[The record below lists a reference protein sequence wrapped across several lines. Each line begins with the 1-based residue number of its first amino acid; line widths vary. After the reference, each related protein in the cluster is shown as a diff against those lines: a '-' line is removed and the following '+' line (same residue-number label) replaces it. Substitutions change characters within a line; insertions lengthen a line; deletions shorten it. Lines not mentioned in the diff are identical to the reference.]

1 MENKQAQLYK
11 LNAKMLA
18 CSQCVL
24 RGTCRT
30 VVPGEG
36 SAEAEIMFIGEGP
49 GQKEDELGRPFV
61 GAAGKFLDE
70 MLTMIGLSRED
81 VYPHTKITG
90 SKASDEKYTSDQKN
104 KLFGVGVYIANVV
117 KCRPPGNR
125 DPLPEEAEACW
136 PWLVEQ
142 IKIIDPKLI
151 VILGKHSLERF
162 LPGKKISQVH
172 GKALRREIPEIGACV
187 FYALYHPAAALY
199 NGGIRNIL
207 IEDFKKIPAV
217 LEAAKKQKSDL
228 VQENSEEF
236 KPEENKQESLF

>member
-1 MENKQAQLYK
+1 MKLKKQKQLDELNK
-11 LNAKMLA
+11 KMLA
-18 CSQCVL
+18 CGQCVL
-24 RGTCRT
+24 RETCHQ

-70 MLTMIGLSRED
+70 MLGIINLKRED
-81 VYPHTKITG
+81 VFIG
-90 SKASDEKYTSDQKN
+90 
-104 KLFGVGVYIANVV
+104 NVV

-125 DPLPEEAEACW
+125 DPLPEEVEACW

-151 VILGKHSLERF
+151 VLLGKHSLEKF
-162 LPGKKISQVH
+162 LPGQKISQVH
-172 GKALRREIPEIGACV
+172 GKAMRKNMPEIGTRV

-199 NGGIRNIL
+199 NGGMRQIL
-207 IEDFKKIPAV
+207 IEDFRKIPKV
-217 LEAAKKQKSDL
+217 LEASKKSSAEITTKEISNIEPPDD
-228 VQENSEEF
+228 
-236 KPEENKQESLF
+236 KQESLF

>member
-1 MENKQAQLYK
+1 MLSCFYAFMNKSKQEQLEQ
-11 LNAKMLA
+11 LNKKMLA

-24 RGTCRT
+24 RSTCRT

-36 SAEAEIMFIGEGP
+36 NADAEIMFIGEGP
-49 GQKEDELGRPFV
+49 GQREDELGRPFV

-70 MLTMIGLSRED
+70 LLAVINTKRE
-81 VYPHTKITG
+81 
-90 SKASDEKYTSDQKN
+90 S
-104 KLFGVGVYIANVV
+104 VYIANVI

-125 DPLPEEAEACW
+125 DPLPEEVEACW

-142 IKIIDPKLI
+142 IKIIEPKLI
-151 VILGKHSLERF
+151 VLLGKHAMERF
-162 LPGKKISQVH
+162 LPNQKISQIH
-172 GKALRREIPEIGACV
+172 GKAMRRVIPEIGTRV

-199 NGGIRNIL
+199 NGGMRTVL